1 MASNPIKRR
10 ARQSFFLG
18 FLIALVIMA
27 IVVMLLVTRIN
38 SLNEENEKL
47 KIVGPK
53 VSVYTV
59 NKDIEE
65 GEAITVEDIEASTMQ
80 LTAKSSAINVDN
92 YIDPSIFYTQDEET
106 GEEVEVSYTAKVKL
120 QAGNVVSLSM
130 LKQGGI
136 ANDERMMEYG
146 MVVLPT
152 QLKNGDFIDIRL
164 RLANGTEEIVLAKKK
179 VEQCTANSIWMKMKE
194 QDILTMNSAIVDAY
208 LAQGSQL
215 RATLYTNP
223 LMQDAAEVNYPVN
236 NDVLAAVYKN
246 PNILDNAKNA
256 LSEKWMK
263 SSNIGGSSEAD
274 LVLDRRVIDNYI
286 NETYTTNEEK
296 SSTVEEGYTTEATD
310 INTARSEYVSS
321 LEGTGMVGTT
331 TTE

>member
-27 IVVMLLVTRIN
+27 IVVMLLVTKIN

-130 LKQGGI
+130 LKEGGI

-146 MVVLPT
+146 MIVLPT

-164 RLANGTEEIVLAKKK
+164 RLANGTEKIVLAKKK

-194 QDILTMNSAIVDAY
+194 EDILTMNSAIVDAY

-223 LMQDAAEVNYPVN
+223 LMQDAAEANYPVN
-236 NDVLAAVYKN
+236 NEVFADIVKN
-246 PNILDNAKNA
+246 PNLLPDAVNA
-256 LSEKWMK
+256 LVEKWRK
-263 SSNIGGSSEAD
+263 VNPLSGSADAD
-274 LVLDRRVIDNYI
+274 LTVDRRVIDSYI
-286 NETYTTNEEK
+286 STAHPTDEDK
-296 SSTVEEGYTTEATD
+296 SSAVEAGYTTEATD
-310 INTARSEYVSS
+310 INTARSEYVSG

-331 TTE
+331 TE